1 MRHDSATVLLY
12 QPVGQA
18 ELDLIA
24 ASDWLELPLQ
34 GSEPRVFYLTQPTA
48 EPMGGGAADYLLRL
62 TVDADYAAHFKTA
75 TTGRQP
81 EQLHV
86 PAAELAGFNHQ
97 LVGRIEVVGLL
108 PPG

>member
-12 QPVGQA
+12 RPVGQA
-18 ELDLIA
+18 ELDWIA

-34 GSEPRVFYLTQPTA
+34 GLEPRVFYLTQPTA
-48 EPMGGGAADYLLRL
+48 EPMGSGADYLLRL
-62 TVDADYAAHFKTA
+62 TVDADYAAHFEVVA
-75 TTGRQP
+75 TDRQP
-81 EQLHV
+81 EQLRV

>member
-12 QPVGQA
+12 RPVGQA

-24 ASDWLELPLQ
+24 AADWLALPLQ
-34 GSEPRVFYLTQPTA
+34 GSEARVFYLTQPTA
-48 EPMGGGAADYLLRL
+48 EPMGCGAGYLLRL
-62 TVDADYAAHFKTA
+62 TVEADYAAHFEA
-75 TTGRQP
+75 AATGRQP
-81 EQLHV
+81 EQLRV

-108 PPG
+108 PPE